1 MMKKALAVVVACGLV
16 GVASAAIELYLK
28 EGGVN
33 NYIFDYS
40 PRNYLPY
47 FDHAGSAV
55 IPPGQVIPGGPID
68 RTFFLWGRFTG
79 EDDLA
84 TKVFG
89 VAPSVSVDGNLVM
102 QENVIYRHKKI
113 NGIPAQRW
121 MRWDGTTNIGING
134 PAAAVTA
141 NGIVNDPTNSW
152 DLVAP
157 DAGDN
162 AAFLLGA
169 FRVTSTD
176 VALGR
181 IMLGVGRLGI
191 AANDGTQ
198 SYYPAVYVN
207 GVLVQERWY
216 EAGQPLPTVPVTH
229 AAPVYLEYVP
239 EPASVLLLGLASLLI
254 RRR

>member
-1 MMKKALAVVVACGLV
+1 MMKKALAVVVVCGLV
-16 GVASAAIELYLK
+16 GAASAAIELYLK
-28 EGGVN
+28 EGGVS

-40 PRNYLPY
+40 ARNYLPY
-47 FDHAGSAV
+47 FDGAGSAV
-55 IPPGQVIPGGPID
+55 IPPGQIVPGGPID
-68 RTFFLWGRFTG
+68 RTFFLWGKFTG

-84 TKVFG
+84 TKIIG
-89 VAPSVSVDGNLVM
+89 VAPSVSVEGNLVM

-113 NGIPAQRW
+113 NGTTSQRW
-121 MRWDGTTNIGING
+121 TRWDGTNNLGING
-134 PAAAVTA
+134 PAAAVTS
-141 NGIVNDPTNSW
+141 NGIVNDPGNAW

-157 DAGDN
+157 AADDN

-169 FRVTSTD
+169 FRVTSAD
-176 VALGR
+176 LALGR
-181 IMLGVGRLGI
+181 IRLGVGRLGF

-216 EAGQPLPTVPVTH
+216 EAGQPMPTVPVTH
-229 AAPVYLEYVP
+229 AAPVYLEYIP